1 MAAYQTLMAE
11 AERDFE
17 GFWGRL
23 AKENLLWQKPFQQ
36 VLDESNVPFYKWF
49 ADGRLNVSYNCLD
62 RHLQTQPDKVALIFE
77 ADDGK
82 GTKVTYRELH
92 RRGSEVGHG
101 LELPPGEKGG
111 PGVVYFAMGVE
122 GG

>member
-1 MAAYQTLMAE
+1 MSNIQSVMQESRVFAPGDAFVKQANVSGMAAYQTLMAE

-62 RHLQTQPDKVALIFE
+62 RHLQTQPDKVALIF
-77 ADDGK
+77 
-82 GTKVTYRELH
+82 
-92 RRGSEVGHG
+92 
-101 LELPPGEKGG
+101 
-111 PGVVYFAMGVE
+111 
-122 GG
+122 